1 MMYKK
6 NILEQIDE
14 AIASKETS
22 ESNRELLIEIKQKFE
37 NAKSKEEIVAI
48 VMKLLELFGIFANAV
63 GSG

>member
-1 MMYKK
+1 MYKK

-22 ESNRELLIEIKQKFE
+22 ESNRELLNEIKQEFE
-37 NAKSKEEIVAI
+37 NAKSKKEIVAI
-48 VMKLLELFGIFANAV
+48 VMKLLELFGIFASAA